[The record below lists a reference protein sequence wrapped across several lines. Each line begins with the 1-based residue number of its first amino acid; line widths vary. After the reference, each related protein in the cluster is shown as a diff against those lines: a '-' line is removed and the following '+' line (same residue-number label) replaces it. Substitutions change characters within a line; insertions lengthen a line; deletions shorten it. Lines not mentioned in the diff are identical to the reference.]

1 MAISDCINRLEK
13 NAPNKRVGLVAFS
26 KNVEVIGDGR
36 MDKIVIDGADLESVA
51 SIESVAR
58 RTPQFAVIQNNKS
71 NLIDALDK

>member
-36 MDKIVIDGADLESVA
+36 MEKLVIDGQDLN
-51 SIESVAR
+51 SIENIKTAAKN
-58 RTPQFAVIQNNKS
+58 TPHFNTIEKNKEF
-71 NLIDALDK
+71 LINALDK